1 MNSDT
6 NFDMNSNRN
15 SKISTRTVGS
25 IGIASFLI
33 ALTLF
38 TLFTL
43 FTPIISSAAEQ
54 VPPPIYDIEIS
65 EYDYSL
71 NQKPGTTETYEVK
84 IKNIGILSLRDIKLE
99 AEKIPED
106 WFLSDDTIGLEFGEV
121 GALEYELTVPTGISG
136 LYAFPLIVRGSY
148 GVGIVSDIKPVVL
161 NITTSA
167 EPDIITTTTTIET
180 ETTTTITTTTTALT
194 GTTAAPAEV
203 QKPIDMPEIL
213 NPEIVFSKFRAA
225 VTRIRT
231 TVKAVLNNEMLLYKT
246 AAVLFIAMLILAG
259 ISKAVKGW

>member
-6 NFDMNSNRN
+6 NFDMNSNKK
-15 SKISTRTVGS
+15 SEISARTVGS

-33 ALTLF
+33 ALI
-38 TLFTL
+38 L
-43 FTPIISSAAEQ
+43 FTPIISLAAKE

-71 NQKPGTTETYEVK
+71 NQNPGTTETYEVK

-99 AEKIPED
+99 IEKIPED

-121 GALEYELTVPTGISG
+121 GTLEYELTVPAEISG
-136 LYAFPLIVRGSY
+136 LYVFPLIVRGSY

-161 NITTSA
+161 NITTLA
-167 EPDIITTTTTIET
+167 GPNIITTTTTIET
-180 ETTTTITTTTTALT
+180 EIEAERDETTTTTT
-194 GTTAAPAEV
+194 EPIETTETTNPLVILE
-203 QKPIDMPEIL
+203 KPIDMLEIL
-213 NPEIVFSKFRAA
+213 NPEIVFSKFRAG
-225 VTRIRT
+225 VTRVRT
-231 TVKAVLNNEMLLYKT
+231 TVRAILTNEMLLYKT
-246 AAVLFIAMLILAG
+246 AAMLFITILILAG

>member
-6 NFDMNSNRN
+6 NFDMNYNRN

-33 ALTLF
+33 TLTLF

-43 FTPIISSAAEQ
+43 FTPIISVAAGQ

-65 EYDYSL
+65 EYDYSV

-99 AEKIPED
+99 IEKIPED
-106 WFLSDDTIGLEFGEV
+106 WFLSDDTVGLEFGEV
-121 GALEYELTVPTGISG
+121 GALKYELTVPAGISG

-161 NITTSA
+161 NITTLA
-167 EPDIITTTTTIET
+167 EPKVITTTTTIET
-180 ETTTTITTTTTALT
+180 ETITTITTSTTVLT
-194 GTTAAPAEV
+194 EPE
-203 QKPIDMPEIL
+203 KPISMSDIL
-213 NPEIVFSKFRAA
+213 NPEIVFSKFRAG
-225 VTRIRT
+225 VTRVRT
-231 TVKAVLNNEMLLYKT
+231 TVKAILTNEMLLYKT
-246 AAVLFIAMLILAG
+246 AAVLFIAILILAG

>member
-6 NFDMNSNRN
+6 NFDMNSDTN
-15 SKISTRTVGS
+15 SKISAGIGGS

-33 ALTLF
+33 ILTLF

-43 FTPIISSAAEQ
+43 FTPIISSATKD
-54 VPPPIYDIEIS
+54 VPPPIYGIEIL

-84 IKNIGILSLRDIKLE
+84 IKNIGILSLRDVKLE

-106 WFLSDDTIGLEFGEV
+106 WFSSDATIDLEFGEV
-121 GALEYELTVPTGISG
+121 GALKYELTVPVGISG
-136 LYAFPLIVRGSY
+136 LYAFPLIARGSY
-148 GVGIVSDIKPVVL
+148 GVGIVSDIKPVIL
-161 NITTSA
+161 NATILT
-167 EPDIITTTTTIET
+167 EPKITTTTTTTEIKT
-180 ETTTTITTTTTALT
+180 AETTTTTTEPTTSTTAPTEL
-194 GTTAAPAEV
+194 
-203 QKPIDMPEIL
+203 QKPISVLEIL

-225 VTRIRT
+225 VTRVRIT
-231 TVKAVLNNEMLLYKT
+231 IKAILTNEMLLYKT

-259 ISKAVKGW
+259 LSKAVNGW